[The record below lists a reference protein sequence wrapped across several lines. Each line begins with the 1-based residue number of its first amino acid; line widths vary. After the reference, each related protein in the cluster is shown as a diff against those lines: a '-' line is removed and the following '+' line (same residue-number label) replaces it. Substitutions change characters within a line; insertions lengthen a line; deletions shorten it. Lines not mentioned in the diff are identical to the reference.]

1 MDRKVRGFSVFELL
15 VVIVIIA
22 ILGSVAFMGLRNMV
36 LRERLYSATTQVV
49 NDLKEVQFR
58 SMSSNATWGIRFC
71 AGNSRYKIFTVSR
84 ECQDASPTCD
94 PDQTTQRIAELPAG
108 VVVSRD
114 YYVVFDRRGYP
125 LNYSCGL
132 GMGNVT
138 VQNDYGS
145 RVITV
150 DKFGR
155 IRYE

>member
-58 SMSSNATWGIRFC
+58 SMSSNATWGIRFFANQSQYRIFSIQSGC
-71 AGNSRYKIFTVSR
+71 RDVSPINIIDKSLPPGVKVNNS
-84 ECQDASPTCD
+84 
-94 PDQTTQRIAELPAG
+94 
-108 VVVSRD
+108 

-125 LNYSCGL
+125 LNENCLL
-132 GMGNVT
+132 GMGSVIIENG
-138 VQNDYGS
+138 YGVR
-145 RVITV
+145 RVIV
-150 DKFGR
+150 NRFGR

>member
-22 ILGSVAFMGLRNMV
+22 ILGSVAFIGLRNMV

-58 SMSSNATWGIRFC
+58 SMSSNATWGIRFFANQSQYRIFSIQSGC
-71 AGNSRYKIFTVSR
+71 RDVSPINIIDKSLPPGVKVNNS
-84 ECQDASPTCD
+84 
-94 PDQTTQRIAELPAG
+94 
-108 VVVSRD
+108 

-150 DKFGR
+150 DRFGR